1 MEDQLN
7 LPLRISVLVNCGM
20 KNDRF
25 LRISK
30 SGNSVNGF
38 KIFLLPHIRSKLAT
52 KKKKVMESL
61 LSSTEN

>member
-7 LPLRISVLVNCGM
+7 LPLRISVLVNRGM

-52 KKKKVMESL
+52 KKKVMESL
-61 LSSTEN
+61 LSLTEN